1 MLPASTDSQ
10 RRIPAQAS
18 GGRLHTTTH
27 ILTHTH
33 THTHTHTFWPA
44 GSSPPEQPVIADP
57 AETVWTTLDL
67 LTGKAGLRLARKPQ
81 EAGRRRVEDY
91 HYWWVGGGCNDNT
104 TLSFL
109 HGRRDRE
116 RGTVKCH

>member
-1 MLPASTDSQ
+1 MKDLGQPAL
-10 RRIPAQAS
+10 IWPK
-18 GGRLHTTTH
+18 
-27 ILTHTH
+27 THTRARMH
-33 THTHTHTFWPA
+33 TR
-44 GSSPPEQPVIADP
+44 EPVIADP